1 MPNSQSV
8 CRICRRAGVK
18 LFLKGT
24 RCEAPKCAIGK
35 RDYPPGEHAWRRSKL
50 SAYAIR
56 LREKQKA
63 KHYYGVREK
72 QFMTYF
78 HEADRQKGNT
88 GNNLFILLERRLDN
102 VLCRSGAAHSRAHA
116 RQMITHG
123 NIEVTGRKVDRP
135 SYLVS
140 PGEVIAAHGPDRIK
154 EAFGAVLEANRG
166 REVPSWLEVD
176 ANAASIRMVRL
187 PAGEEISEGF
197 QAQYVIE
204 ICSR

>member
-18 LFLKGT
+18 LFLKGA
-24 RCEAPKCAIGK
+24 RCEGAKCAISK

-50 SAYAIR
+50 SAYGIR

-63 KHYYGVREK
+63 KHYYGVRER
-72 QFMTYF
+72 QFMRYF
-78 HEADRQKGNT
+78 HEADGQKGNT
-88 GNNLFILLERRLDN
+88 GDNLFILLERRLDN
-102 VLCRSGAAHSRAHA
+102 VLCRSGATHSRAHA

-123 NIEVTGRKVDRP
+123 NVEVGGRRVDRP

-140 PGEVIAAHGPDRIK
+140 PGEVISPHGSDKVK
-154 EAFGAVLEANRG
+154 EEFKAVLEANRG
-166 REVPSWLEVD
+166 REMPSWIEVAPD
-176 ANAASIRMVRL
+176 APSIRVVRL
-187 PAGEEISEGF
+187 PAGKEISEGF